1 MRPVLSSVQ
10 FLRGPP
16 TLTPPPSQ
24 RTAPLP
30 SVRPTIKGT
39 KLFLLSFLHLCR
51 FPSMEIRV
59 PVSPSPRGAKKAWK
73 PSRRVPRYHIWCGRR
88 LHISS
93 AGVAAW
99 KGCGYSM
106 RISSSSTAHPCPFL
120 GLTLAPAHDT
130 SVSDMFLGAPQ
141 RRSLGRSTTSVQ
153 HAADCSR
160 ESSVLK
166 LAGPYMYM
174 YTPTVLHVPVPE
186 CVPCVSTRVN
196 VNTTDATTG
205 ATALLLPAPC
215 VSRVCPGSPGVFLN
229 TRNYSVTT
237 EHVV

>member
-1 MRPVLSSVQ
+1 VRPVLSSVQ

-130 SVSDMFLGAPQ
+130 SVSDIWARRNDAALDAAQPAYNTRPTAP
-141 RRSLGRSTTSVQ
+141 GK
-153 HAADCSR
+153 AA
-160 ESSVLK
+160 SSN
-166 LAGPYMYM
+166 
-174 YTPTVLHVPVPE
+174 
-186 CVPCVSTRVN
+186 S
-196 VNTTDATTG
+196 
-205 ATALLLPAPC
+205 PAPTC
-215 VSRVCPGSPGVFLN
+215 SHG
-229 TRNYSVTT
+229 
-237 EHVV
+237 